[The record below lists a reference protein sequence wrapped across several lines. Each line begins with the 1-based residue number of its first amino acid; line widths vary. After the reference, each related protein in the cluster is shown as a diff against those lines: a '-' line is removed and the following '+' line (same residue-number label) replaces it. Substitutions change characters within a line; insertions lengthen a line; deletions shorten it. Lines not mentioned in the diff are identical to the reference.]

1 MKEESALTQQDDS
14 KICIYSKRH
23 IYQSLFQNPEH
34 LNFSFFIFQGS
45 FGVQLTGNTLI
56 LKSKMNQETSM

>member
-14 KICIYSKRH
+14 KMCIYSKRH

-34 LNFSFFIFQGS
+34 LNFYFFIFQGS
-45 FGVQLTGNTLI
+45 FGVQ
-56 LKSKMNQETSM
+56 